1 MTRSE
6 IREAIKKVFF
16 EEIEPDSLTKKMSFR
31 SKTGSKKYKSLDGKQ
46 NFRSRHEAL
55 A

>member
-16 EEIEPDSLTKKMSFR
+16 EEIEPDSPTKKMSFR
-31 SKTGSKKYKSLDGKQ
+31 SKTSSKKYKRYYIKIVGCRD
-46 NFRSRHEAL
+46 R
-55 A
+55 